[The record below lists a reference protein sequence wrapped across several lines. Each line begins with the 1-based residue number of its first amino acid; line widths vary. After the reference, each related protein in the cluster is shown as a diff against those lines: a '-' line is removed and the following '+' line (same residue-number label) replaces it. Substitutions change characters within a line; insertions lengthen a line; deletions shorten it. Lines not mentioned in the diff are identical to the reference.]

1 MVEALMPPT
10 YSDLMQ
16 LANGY
21 CDSQTLLTANALDV
35 FTMIGT
41 RACAAEQIAR
51 GCHANA
57 EGLRLLLDALVSLGL
72 LTLRG
77 GRYRNTPLGRRYLDR
92 RSPEAITN
100 LLWLLGHHWHDW
112 SKLPQALRKA
122 RKGWARMTATPKFRE
137 RFSWAM
143 HERSHALTERTIQT
157 IRLDSSDRRFLDLG
171 GGPGSYAIALA
182 KRYPQLHGV
191 VMDQAVTVAR
201 RLIRERGLGRRLT
214 VRAGDIFK
222 DDLGGGYDAVLC
234 SNIIHI
240 FNESENR
247 SLLRRAAEALSP
259 GGRLFIVEFFLD
271 ASRTAPTKSAVFSVM
286 MYLYTLSG
294 RCYSWIE
301 VEGWL
306 KTLGFRRFK
315 RHHITPDIGTLEA
328 TKLT

>member
-1 MVEALMPPT
+1 MPPT

-21 CDSQTLLTANALDV
+21 CESQTLLTANALDV
-35 FTMIGT
+35 FTVIGT
-41 RACAAEQIAR
+41 RACAVEQIAR

-92 RSPEAITN
+92 RGPEAISN
-100 LLWLLGHHWHDW
+100 LLWLLSHHWHDW

-122 RKGWARMTATPKFRE
+122 RRGWARMTATPKFRE

-143 HERSHALTERTIQT
+143 HERSHALAERTIQT

-191 VMDQAVTVAR
+191 IMDQTIAVAR

-222 DDLGGGYDAVLC
+222 DDLGSGYDAVLC
-234 SNIIHI
+234 SNVIHI
-240 FNESENR
+240 FNERENR
-247 SLLRRAAEALSP
+247 TLLRKAAEALSP

-271 ASRTAPTKSAVFSVM
+271 ASRTAPPKSAVFSVM
-286 MYLYTLSG
+286 MYLYTATG
-294 RCYSWIE
+294 RSYSWRE

-306 KTLGFRRFK
+306 KMLGFHRFK